1 MKIAMLG
8 QKGIPA
14 HSGGVEQH
22 VDILSRELAARGHE
36 VLVYCRGWYCGGEL
50 EPFQRANV
58 RRIFTP
64 GIATKHL
71 DAITHTLTASIDVA
85 LRRADVVHYH
95 ALGPAALAPLAR
107 LARLPVVVT
116 VHGLDWQRAK
126 WGRFAKGCLRLAE
139 RVAARSA
146 NRLLVVSPTLCQ
158 HFAQLHHAEATFVAN
173 GVVPIP
179 RREPDRMTEWGLKPK
194 QYVLCVAR
202 LVPEKGLHYLI
213 EAFTGTDL
221 DMKLVIAG
229 GGELNPGYEKQLKA
243 MADQRV
249 VFTGAAGRDL
259 LAERYWNA
267 RLVVL
272 PSDLE
277 GMSIALL
284 EAMSVGLPVLVS
296 DIPQNGCV
304 VESDEWTFRAGDVAD
319 LRQKML
325 ELLNDPERLARNG
338 KSASQRAEAWNWSSV
353 ADQLELIYAQCLEHA
368 NATGRERGASWPS
381 TPANVL
387 SKPADSSRPA
397 NEIEKAAH

>member
-22 VDILSRELAARGHE
+22 VDILSRELASRGHE
-36 VLVYCRGWYCGGEL
+36 ITVYCRRWYCRDEETAFHRQGVK
-50 EPFQRANV
+50 RV
-58 RRIFTP
+58 FTP

-85 LRRADVVHYH
+85 LRRADIVHYH

-107 LARLPVVVT
+107 LAGLPVVVT

-126 WGRFAKGCLRLAE
+126 WGRFATSCLRAAE
-139 RVAARSA
+139 RVASRSA
-146 NRLLVVSPTLCQ
+146 NRLLVVSPTLCE
-158 HFAQLHHAEATFVAN
+158 HFARAHGTEATFVAN
-173 GVVPIP
+173 GVVPIEP
-179 RREPDRMTEWGLKPK
+179 RQPERMRRWGLEPNR
-194 QYVLCVAR
+194 YLLCVAR

-221 DMKLVIAG
+221 DLKLVIAG
-229 GGELNPGYEKQLKA
+229 GGELNPGYEERLRA
-243 MADQRV
+243 MADDRV
-249 VFTGAAGRDL
+249 VLTGAADRQL
-259 LAERYWNA
+259 LSELYTHA
-267 RLVVL
+267 RLFVL

-319 LRQKML
+319 LRRRL
-325 ELLNDPERLARNG
+325 FELLADPARLARGG
-338 KSASQRAEAWNWSSV
+338 KAAARRAEAWNWSSV
-353 ADQLELIYAQCLEHA
+353 ADQLELIYAQCAAPRSDAALPASSSPDASSAHA
-368 NATGRERGASWPS
+368 RTAGDKPS
-381 TPANVL
+381 EPAEGL
-387 SKPADSSRPA
+387 
-397 NEIEKAAH
+397 KA